1 MPDEKAINSRMD
13 NTGKIVKK
21 SIVYIINALLCSIAV
36 TLATLP
42 AVLYSYNSVFMTSIF
57 INCIVIPLIL
67 YRLSLRILRLV
78 QVIMFLIS
86 MTLCANVIQGWD
98 SSE

>member
-1 MPDEKAINSRMD
+1 M
-13 NTGKIVKK
+13 
-21 SIVYIINALLCSIAV
+21 YIINALLCSIAV

-57 INCIVIPLIL
+57 INCIVIPLMPVVMITGIITAFAGL
-67 YRLSLRILRLV
+67 YRLSLRILRLG
-78 QVIMFLIS
+78 QVIMFLIT
-86 MTLCANVIQGWD
+86 MTLCANVIQDWG